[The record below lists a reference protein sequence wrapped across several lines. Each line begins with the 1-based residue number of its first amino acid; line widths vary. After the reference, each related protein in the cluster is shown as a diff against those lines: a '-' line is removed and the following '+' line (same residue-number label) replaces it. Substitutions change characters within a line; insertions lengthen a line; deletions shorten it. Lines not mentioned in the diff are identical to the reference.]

1 MKQIILCCIFCTFVF
16 LAGIAQSKDP
26 EYKNMSA
33 AAEQFLQSL
42 AADQKTKAQCI
53 RDTIERYNW
62 HYIPKD
68 DRKGISL
75 NELNTAQKNAALA
88 LLHTTLSDKG
98 YTSVIAIT
106 QLEPVLKAIEN
117 RPADDHF
124 RDPGKYFFSI
134 FGHPGK
140 DSTWGWRLEG
150 HHISFN
156 FSAADNRLVSGTP
169 SFLGSNPAIVL
180 A

>member
-1 MKQIILCCIFCTFVF
+1 MV
-16 LAGIAQSKDP
+16 
-26 EYKNMSA
+26 A

-42 AADQKTKAQCI
+42 SAGQKAKAQFI
-53 RDTIERYNW
+53 FDTIERYNW

-75 NELNTAQKNAALA
+75 NELNTAQKNAALS

-98 YTSVIAIT
+98 YAEVISIT

-117 RPADDHF
+117 RPADDHY

-134 FGHPGK
+134 FGHPGG
-140 DSTWGWRLEG
+140 DSVWGMAVRR
-150 HHISFN
+150 S
-156 FSAADNRLVSGTP
+156 SY
-169 SFLGSNPAIVL
+169 IV
-180 A
+180 